1 MLLAFV
7 PAAAW
12 ESRAAAWVHA
22 WAVRTV
28 RGGSTPPASSS
39 SSRRAELLGDGVLG
53 GAHADEAALDE
64 AMLDE
69 AELIYKGEAALN
81 EAALDGAALLSQQE
95 TVQQQETF
103 GSHLPLPPLP
113 SRRWQQ
119 LRWQL
124 QLLRRTAAAAWSA
137 GALWLMLAIV
147 MANAS
152 FLKLLSHPP
161 PRALSTALWIANMPQ
176 GAEFSAFASPPG
188 ILC

>member
-28 RGGSTPPASSS
+28 RGGSTPSPPPS
-39 SSRRAELLGDGVLG
+39 SSRRAELLG

-64 AMLDE
+64 A
-69 AELIYKGEAALN
+69 ELIYKSEATLN

-152 FLKLLSHPP
+152 FLKLISHPP

-188 ILC
+188 VLC

>member
-12 ESRAAAWVHA
+12 ERRAAAWVHA

-39 SSRRAELLGDGVLG
+39 SSRRAELLGD
-53 GAHADEAALDE
+53 AHADEAAALDE

-119 LRWQL
+119 RW

-147 MANAS
+147 VANAA
-152 FLKLLSHPP
+152 FLKLISHPP

>member
-12 ESRAAAWVHA
+12 EHAWAAAWVHA

-28 RGGSTPPASSS
+28 RGGSTPPPSSS
-39 SSRRAELLGDGVLG
+39 SSRRAELLGD
-53 GAHADEAALDE
+53 AHADEAALDE

-137 GALWLMLAIV
+137 GALWLVLAIV

-152 FLKLLSHPP
+152 FLKLISHPP

>member
-22 WAVRTV
+22 WAVRTL
-28 RGGSTPPASSS
+28 RGGSTPSPPPS
-39 SSRRAELLGDGVLG
+39 SSRWAELLG
-53 GAHADEAALDE
+53 GAHAEEAALD
-64 AMLDE
+64 
-69 AELIYKGEAALN
+69 EAALN
-81 EAALDGAALLSQQE
+81 EAALDEAALLSLE
-95 TVQQQETF
+95 TVPQETF

-119 LRWQL
+119 RW

-147 MANAS
+147 VANAA
-152 FLKLLSHPP
+152 FLKLISHPP

>member
-12 ESRAAAWVHA
+12 ESRAAAWVYA
-22 WAVRTV
+22 WAVRTL
-28 RGGSTPPASSS
+28 RGGSTPGPPSS
-39 SSRRAELLGDGVLG
+39 SSRRAELLGDGILG
-53 GAHADEAALDE
+53 GAHAEEAALD
-64 AMLDE
+64 
-69 AELIYKGEAALN
+69 EAALN
-81 EAALDGAALLSQQE
+81 EAALDEAALLSLETVPQE
-95 TVQQQETF
+95 TL
-103 GSHLPLPPLP
+103 GSHPLPPLP
-113 SRRWQQ
+113 PRRWQQ

-152 FLKLLSHPP
+152 FLKLISHPP